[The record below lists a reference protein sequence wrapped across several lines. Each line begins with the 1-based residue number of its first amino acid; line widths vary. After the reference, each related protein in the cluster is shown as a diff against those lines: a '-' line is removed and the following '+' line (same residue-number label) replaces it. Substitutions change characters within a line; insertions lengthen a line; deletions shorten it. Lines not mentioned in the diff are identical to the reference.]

1 MCFPAYKNT
10 ALVLSLVLGACA
22 VGPDF
27 VPPSAPEVKNY
38 TKTAM
43 LSALTAGG
51 NEATQ
56 NLKIGQSVSSEWW
69 QLFHSAQLNQVIIEA
84 LAHNQSLTAAKATLA
99 GAEEA
104 IRQAESGLLPQIDAN
119 AGFQRGQTAAAF
131 PASSLYSVGTT
142 ASYAL
147 DVFGGIRRTIEK
159 QEALAE
165 NQRYQLGAAYL
176 TLTGSVVTQS
186 INLASSRNQLHAA
199 EGIVND
205 DRKNLK
211 LVQDE
216 FHAGKAAR
224 SDVLTA
230 ESQLANDCTQIA
242 PLQQQISVATHAL
255 TILAGQFPG
264 AWEPP
269 TFDMKE
275 FTLPADLP
283 LSLPSELVHQRPDI
297 LAAEAQLHADSAAIG
312 IAEAQM
318 YPSVTLSGSALFQS
332 AAASSFFSG
341 TNLLWSLASDLT
353 TPLFHGGALE
363 SQKEQALDTFRA
375 SAATYQQTVLQ
386 AFGQVADTLRAL
398 QHDAALL
405 DAQKRALD
413 TARSALVLQRTSYG
427 AGKSD
432 VLQLLNAE
440 RSTQQALLGYVHAES
455 QRYQDT
461 AQLFLAMGGGGWWHV
476 TDPVVRKSP

>member
-1 MCFPAYKNT
+1 MPPFSYKQT
-10 ALVLSLVLGACA
+10 IFILSLGLSACA

-27 VPPSAPEVKNY
+27 VPPAAPEVKNY
-38 TKTAM
+38 TMTEM
-43 LSALTAGG
+43 TTVLTAGG

-56 NLKIGQSVSSEWW
+56 NIEIGQTVSSQWW
-69 QLFHSAQLNQVIIEA
+69 QLFHSAQLNSVITQA
-84 LAHNQSLTAAKATLA
+84 LAHNQSLAAAKATLA
-99 GAEEA
+99 VAEEA
-104 IRQAESGLLPQIDAN
+104 IRQAEGGLYPQIDAN
-119 AGFQRGQTAAAF
+119 AGLQRSKLSTSF
-131 PASSLYSVGTT
+131 PASNLYSVGTT

-147 DVFGGIRRTIEK
+147 DVFGGTRRTIEK

-186 INLASSRNQLHAA
+186 IAVASLRNQLAAA
-199 EGIVND
+199 EGIVAD
-205 DRKNLK
+205 DKKNLK
-211 LVQDE
+211 LIQDE
-216 FHAGKAAR
+216 FQAGKAAR

-230 ESQLANDCTQIA
+230 ESQLANDRTQIA
-242 PLQQQISVATHAL
+242 PLQQQVSVANHAI
-255 TILAGQFPG
+255 TILVGQFPG

-269 TFDMKE
+269 KFDMKE
-275 FTLPADLP
+275 FTLPAQLP

-318 YPSVTLSGSALFQS
+318 YPSITLSGSALFES
-332 AAASSFFSG
+332 AAAGSLFSG
-341 TNLLWSLASDLT
+341 TNLLWSLASGLT
-353 TPLFHGGALE
+353 APIFHGGELE
-363 SQKEQALDTFRA
+363 SQKEQALDKFKA

-398 QHDAALL
+398 QHDADLL

-413 TARSALVLQRTSYG
+413 TANSALSLQRTSYG

-440 RSTQQALLGYVHAES
+440 RSYQQALLGYVHAQG
-455 QRYQDT
+455 QRYEDT
-461 AQLFLAMGGGGWWHV
+461 AQLFLVMGGGWWV
-476 TDPVVRKSP
+476 GTGIKETMGF